1 MTEEEKNKKVEP
13 EVTKEE
19 KKAPEETKELPKDK
33 EKRSPSLIKK
43 IKIL

>member
-19 KKAPEETKELPKDK
+19 QKAPEKT
-33 EKRSPSLIKK
+33 PSLSS
-43 IKIL
+43 L